1 MIKKYSCKMI
11 DGRFKKEYR
20 YCSDYKGNNKAEC
33 EAIRADPFKCVYD
46 TKYNGCD
53 PEQGTCNEYKGTD
66 PTICSYYDSNCENK
80 LSLLAIGKFVE
91 KEYYY

>member
-46 TKYNGCD
+46 TKYNECD
-53 PEQGTCNEYKGTD
+53 PEQG
-66 PTICSYYDSNCENK
+66 
-80 LSLLAIGKFVE
+80 LAMNI
-91 KEYYY
+91 KEQIQLYAVIMILTVKIN